1 MLKRLLAKL
10 AFENHFE
17 DAYDIERSMS
27 AFKMLEGQCL
37 CKYNE

>member
-1 MLKRLLAKL
+1 MLKAYLAKF

-17 DAYDIERSMS
+17 DAYDIERFMS
-27 AFKMLEGQCL
+27 AFKMPEGQYL